1 MKIIVKSLLFI
12 SLIYSIVYYLVIEDY
27 LIEKVKERYSILFEH
42 ASEIEPIDYY
52 ADSEDSYAPIYTEED
67 QAMLEEMGRYISQ
80 GTEPF
85 HTIWLLSLVLSFFFF
100 AKYGKEFV
108 QNPFYLRFLFALYLS
123 LALFGLIHNFT
134 QFRFIIFFM
143 ILYFLFKR
151 LKRNKST
158 ESNIT
163 YILVYI
169 AIAILFNPLI
179 QFHFG
184 KDIWLFIDLFTI
196 VIVLIE
202 PFLNKTYFNKESKV
216 ENVEDFR

>member
-1 MKIIVKSLLFI
+1 LKTIIKSLLFI
-12 SLIYSIVYYLVIEDY
+12 SLIYSIVYYLVIQDY

-42 ASEIEPIDYY
+42 ASEIEPNDYY
-52 ADSEDSYAPIYTEED
+52 MDGEDSYAPIYTESD
-67 QAMLEEMGRYISQ
+67 QAMLDEMGRYISQ

-85 HTIWLLSLVLSFFFF
+85 HTIWNISLFLSFLFF

-123 LALFGLIHNFT
+123 LAVFGLIHNFT
-134 QFRFIIFFM
+134 QFRFIIFIM
-143 ILYFLFKR
+143 ILYFLFKQ
-151 LKRNKST
+151 LKRNKIA
-158 ESNIT
+158 EFNIS

-169 AIAILFNPLI
+169 GISILFNPFI

-202 PFLNKTYFNKESKV
+202 PFLFKTYFNKES
-216 ENVEDFR
+216 NVESAET